1 VFDTREFGSRGEG
14 WVAAQLTT
22 VALLLFPP
30 GVLRT
35 LVNDSGVALMVL
47 GVVLMCAV
55 NPPACY
61 RCDQSRCRLCL
72 PSPPLSPLPLT
83 WVPAPQ
89 SGRRG

>member
-1 VFDTREFGSRGEG
+1 MFDTREFGSRGEG
-14 WVAAQLTT
+14 WVAAQLSA

-55 NPPACY
+55 NPPARHY
-61 RCDQSRCRLCL
+61 RD
-72 PSPPLSPLPLT
+72 LS
-83 WVPAPQ
+83 
-89 SGRRG
+89 